1 MERRALTGEPGARNG
16 GARCSLKGVPYP
28 MVRSMTGF
36 GRGEATANLG
46 KITVEMKAV
55 NHRFSEV
62 VFRMPRQFNAHE
74 DAARKLILSQVTR
87 GRVEVIVSWEATAK
101 AKGVKVD
108 KGLALAYHNAL
119 KELAGEIGSKLEI
132 SLDTLARLP
141 DVLSVEEG
149 TVTDEEIWAM
159 LEPALKQALANLIAM
174 REREGAALA
183 ADLSERLD
191 KIEAFRRKA
200 LEAAPRVVAEYQQR
214 LTRRL
219 EELLPQGI
227 AVDPQRLAQE
237 VAIFADR
244 ADISEE
250 LQRLGSH
257 IGQFRAALAEGDA
270 IGRKLDFLVQELGRE
285 VNTIGSKANDA
296 AITAAVVAAKS
307 ELEKIREQVQ
317 NVE

>member
-1 MERRALTGEPGARNG
+1 
-16 GARCSLKGVPYP
+16 

-36 GRGEATANLG
+36 GRGEGAGEPG

-62 VFRMPRQFNAHE
+62 VFRMPRQFNALE
-74 DAARKLILSQVTR
+74 DQARKLVLSQVTR
-87 GRVEVIVSWEATAK
+87 GRVDVFISWEAAAK

-108 KGLALAYHNAL
+108 KELALAYHNAL
-119 KELAGEIGSKLEI
+119 KEIAGEIGSKSEL

-141 DVLSVEEG
+141 DVLSIQEG
-149 TVTDEEIWAM
+149 SVTDEEIWSV
-159 LEPALKQALANLIAM
+159 LEPAATEALTNLIAM
-174 REREGAALA
+174 REREGAALV
-183 ADLSERLD
+183 ADLTARLD
-191 KIEAFRRKA
+191 RIESFRQT
-200 LEAAPRVVAEYQQR
+200 AAERAPQVVAEYQQR

-219 EELLPQGI
+219 EELLPQGN

-237 VAIFADR
+237 VALFADR
-244 ADISEE
+244 ADIAEE
-250 LQRLGSH
+250 IQRLGSH
-257 IGQFRAALAEGDA
+257 IAQFRAALTEGDS

-296 AITAAVVAAKS
+296 AMTAAVVAAKS

-317 NVE
+317 NIE

>member
-1 MERRALTGEPGARNG
+1 
-16 GARCSLKGVPYP
+16 

-36 GRGEATANLG
+36 GRGVATGEIG

-62 VFRMPRQFNAHE
+62 VFRMPRQFNALE
-74 DAARKLILSQVTR
+74 DQAKRSILTQVTR
-87 GRVEVIVSWEATAK
+87 GRVDVFISWEAAAK

-108 KGLALAYHNAL
+108 KELALAYHRAL
-119 KELAGEIGSKLEI
+119 KELAGEIESKSEL

-141 DVLSVEEG
+141 DVLSVQEG
-149 TVTDEEIWAM
+149 EVTDEGLWLV
-159 LEPALKQALANLIAM
+159 LEPAVAEALTNLIAM
-174 REREGAALA
+174 REREGAALVK
-183 ADLSERLD
+183 DLAERLD
-191 KIEAFRRKA
+191 KIESFRQ
-200 LEAAPRVVAEYQQR
+200 AARERAPQVVEEYRQR

-219 EELLPQGI
+219 EELLPQGN

-237 VAIFADR
+237 VALFADR
-244 ADISEE
+244 CDITEE
-250 LQRLGSH
+250 IQRLGSH
-257 IGQFRAALAEGDA
+257 IAQFRQALTEGDA

-296 AITAAVVAAKS
+296 AMTANVVAAKS

-317 NVE
+317 NIE

>member
-1 MERRALTGEPGARNG
+1 
-16 GARCSLKGVPYP
+16 

-36 GRGEATANLG
+36 GRGEASGEPG

-62 VFRMPRQFNAHE
+62 VFRMPRQFNIHE
-74 DAARKLILSQVTR
+74 DAAKKLILGQVTR
-87 GRVEVIVSWEATAK
+87 GRVDVFLSWEAAAK

-108 KGLALAYHNAL
+108 KELALAYHNAL
-119 KELAGEIGSKLEI
+119 KELAGEIGSKSEL
-132 SLDTLARLP
+132 SLDTLSRLP

-149 TVTDEEIWAM
+149 QVSDEELWAV
-159 LEPALKQALANLIAM
+159 LEPAVQVALSNLIAM
-174 REREGAALA
+174 REREGSTLV

-191 KIEAFRRKA
+191 KIEAFRQM
-200 LEAAPRVVAEYQQR
+200 AAERAPQVVEEYRQK
-214 LTRRL
+214 LAKRL
-219 EELLPQGI
+219 EELLSPGNP
-227 AVDPQRLAQE
+227 VDPQRLAQE
-237 VAIFADR
+237 VALFADR
-244 ADISEE
+244 ADIAEE
-250 LQRLGSH
+250 IQRLGSH
-257 IGQFRAALAEGDA
+257 IAQFRAALAEGDA

-296 AITAAVVAAKS
+296 AMTAAVVSAKS